1 MVPCSHTVIVCVD
14 RWGGTPEKHGALTVV
29 SSRFLRCIAHT
40 VVTCMHTVVVCVVG
54 GGGPLRNTGLEQ
66 LFSSS
71 FLRCM
76 YPDSGSA

>member
-54 GGGPLRNTGLEQ
+54 GEDP
-66 LFSSS
+66 
-71 FLRCM
+71 
-76 YPDSGSA
+76 